1 LLFLLGLHLQ
11 DNLEQLAISVYHHRM
26 RAMDAAVNILCE
38 KFFRDKSIL
47 GLYVAR
53 GIF

>member
-1 LLFLLGLHLQ
+1 
-11 DNLEQLAISVYHHRM
+11 
-26 RAMDAAVNILCE
+26 MDAAVNILCE

-53 GIF
+53 GIFKSIERLEMQVHIH